1 MEPFVSH
8 PLPDGP
14 DAQYAAF
21 LAKGRLRLQRCEGC
35 DRFIFYPRV
44 LCHHCGHDRLTWV
57 DASGRGTVYATTV
70 VRKRPE
76 EGPPHNL
83 CLVDLEEGVR
93 MASRVEG
100 IAPEAV
106 TIGMAVTARIA
117 QQDGDAIVVF
127 DPS

>member
-1 MEPFVSH
+1 MEPCVSH
-8 PLPDGP
+8 PPPDGP
-14 DAQYAAF
+14 DAAYAAF
-21 LAKGRLRLQRCEGC
+21 LAEGRLRLQRCDGC
-35 DRFIFYPRV
+35 DRFVFYPRV
-44 LCHHCGHDRLTWV
+44 LCPHCGGTDLTWV

-106 TIGMAVTARIA
+106 AIGMAVTARITMQA
-117 QQDGDAIVVF
+117 GDVLVVF